1 MAGCFRST
9 CNPERPSGDSSG
21 GTKAPLN
28 FSWGLVRSQ
37 PGNGL
42 ILVRHTGLDA
52 EAAAVRQPKHPIDYT
67 EQARLEFDVGCA

>member
-1 MAGCFRST
+1 M
-9 CNPERPSGDSSG
+9 
-21 GTKAPLN
+21 
-28 FSWGLVRSQ
+28 VRSQ

-52 EAAAVRQPKHPIDYT
+52 EAAAVRRPKHPIDYT

>member
-1 MAGCFRST
+1 M
-9 CNPERPSGDSSG
+9 DSPG

-52 EAAAVRQPKHPIDYT
+52 EAAAVRRPKHPIDYT